1 MTEPQSFEEFWPYYV
16 GEHSKPITRNL
27 HFFGTHLGLLNLV
40 AAIAFLQPLYI
51 LSGLVCGYGFAW
63 IGHFFLEKNRP
74 ATFTYPRV
82 VVPRRLQD
90 ARPHV
95 AREDERGS
103 RPPRAPQRRAHA
115 RRPARRFVLTLS
127 ERSESKG

>member
-1 MTEPQSFEEFWPYYV
+1 MAEKTIKSFEEFWPYYV

-40 AAIAFLQPLYI
+40 VAIAFLQPLYI

-74 ATFTYPRV
+74 ATFTYPAWSFRGDFKMLGLMW
-82 VVPRRLQD
+82 RGKMT
-90 ARPHV
+90 
-95 AREDERGS
+95 DEVS
-103 RPPRAPQRRAHA
+103 RCA
-115 RRPARRFVLTLS
+115 RRNEDRTIADRPAVS
-127 ERSESKG
+127 SP

>member
-1 MTEPQSFEEFWPYYV
+1 MAEKTIKSFEEFWPYYV

-74 ATFTYPRV
+74 ATFTYPAWSFRGDFKMLGLMW
-82 VVPRRLQD
+82 RGKMSEE
-90 ARPHV
+90 V
-95 AREDERGS
+95 ARLARRNDERTL
-103 RPPRAPQRRAHA
+103 AD
-115 RRPARRFVLTLS
+115 RPAVS
-127 ERSESKG
+127 SSP